1 MMTYIHINKTDY
13 HGIVTAPKTKASTRD
28 IYLPAHMMDD
38 LQEYLIWYKDNNIY
52 KSNYVLFGTFFK
64 AFSESAIDRWFT
76 GTLKKLDETLP
87 DGETFPR
94 IVIHEL
100 RHSHASMLVNHG
112 ASPMIIAQRLGHSS
126 TEEVTSRYGHLYPS
140 TQKEIIK
147 YL

>member
-1 MMTYIHINKTDY
+1 M
-13 HGIVTAPKTKASTRD
+13 TAPKTKASTRD

-38 LQEYLIWYKDNNIY
+38 LQEYLNWYKDNNVY

-76 GTLKKLDETLP
+76 GTLKALDETLL
-87 DGETFPR
+87 DGEAFPR

-112 ASPMIIAQRLGHSS
+112 ASPMIIAQ
-126 TEEVTSRYGHLYPS
+126 
-140 TQKEIIK
+140 
-147 YL
+147 